1 MIAQNLFF
9 SKQKK
14 KFLVS
19 SAINILHN
27 CSKASENR
35 QILCDLRAKERIAP
49 FTKADDLEIVVPAL
63 LTLAYITSEEEKK
76 LLEAESRVCI
86 LISIPTQDRRGFQQR
101 NIFLRIVFFQN
112 EEVLLGGNHLANIK
126 TSEL

>member
-1 MIAQNLFF
+1 M
-9 SKQKK
+9 
-14 KFLVS
+14 S

-35 QILCDLRAKERIAP
+35 QILCDLRAKERISP

-63 LTLAYITSEEEKK
+63 LTLSCIASEEEKK

-86 LISIPTQDRRGFQQR
+86 LTSIPTEIEGNSSKRKLFYKLASFRRGGVVR
-101 NIFLRIVFFQN
+101 LYSPG
-112 EEVLLGGNHLANIK
+112 EH
-126 TSEL
+126 